1 MVGLGLINGE
11 QDEKIKV
18 NIICDSYKGKNG
30 ILMNVI
36 LHPTYFPNIAHFV
49 AIANAKHVAF
59 EVDDNFLKQTYRNRT
74 YIYGA
79 NGKLALNIPVIHSQ
93 KNRQKY
99 RDVKI
104 FNEDNWQNLH
114 WKSLLSAYR
123 TSPFFEYYEDELQP
137 LFEVK
142 ADYILD
148 FNLKCFDVICDC
160 LQLELEAS
168 KTEIFQK
175 SIENKTDYRY
185 LVNAKKEAS
194 HKFEP
199 YTQVFSNKH
208 GHIPNLSI
216 LDLLFNEGPNTLNY
230 LESQTLIRL

>member
-1 MVGLGLINGE
+1 M
-11 QDEKIKV
+11 KI
-18 NIICDSYKGKNG
+18 
-30 ILMNVI
+30 I

-49 AIANAKHVAF
+49 AMANAKEITF
-59 EVDDNFLKQTYRNRT
+59 EMDDSFLKQTYRNRT

-104 FNEDNWQNLH
+104 FNEEKWQSLH

-137 LFEVK
+137 LFTEST
-142 ADYILD
+142 DYLLE
-148 FNLKCFDVICDC
+148 FNFKCIEVICDC
-160 LQLELEAS
+160 LQLELNTT
-168 KTEIFQK
+168 KTEIYQK
-175 SIENKTDYRY
+175 TVEDKTDFRY
-185 LVNAKKEAS
+185 LVNAKKETPQQ
-194 HKFEP
+194 FEN

-208 GHIPNLSI
+208 GYIPNLSI
-216 LDLLFNEGPNTLNY
+216 LDLLFSEGPNALNY
-230 LESQTLIRL
+230 LESQIITPI